1 MKTILFLLFLMSPAT
16 WAACNN
22 IACYGVGKEVLTRT
36 YLASSGNIYIGAPDE
51 KDKLNCQLVQ
61 GKYMTLKMN
70 HLLYK
75 EIYSTL
81 LTGIAAQK
89 HLQIR
94 IVEESPV
101 CEISYVMMNP

>member
-1 MKTILFLLFLMSPAT
+1 MRFVLFFVFFLAPSA

-22 IACYGVGKEVLTRT
+22 ISCFGVGKEVLTNT
-36 YLASSGNIYIGAPDE
+36 YLSSTGNIYIGAPAE
-51 KDKLNCQLVQ
+51 KNKLNCQLFD

-94 IVEESPV
+94 IVEGSPV
-101 CEISYVMMNP
+101 CEVSYVTMNP

>member
-1 MKTILFLLFLMSPAT
+1 MRFVLFFVFFLAPTA
-16 WAACNN
+16 WADCNN
-22 IACYGVGKEVLTRT
+22 ISCYGVGKDVVVNT
-36 YLASSGNIYIGAPDE
+36 YLSATGNIYIGAPSG
-51 KDKLNCQLVQ
+51 KGKLNCQLVE
-61 GKYMTLKMN
+61 GNYMTLKMN

-94 IVEESPV
+94 IVEGSPV
-101 CEISYVMMNP
+101 CEVSYVMMSS